1 MSIYNDWNVSYS
13 SISFVERALRSHSK
27 VAHFERSQDIVFEI
41 THINGRELKMVLVD
55 EYTLGVAAVHR
66 ALSQFPGTEYVV
78 TCANWNAYTRE
89 AKDFGRENDIGIFV
103 IGEFFGALHWREP
116 KEYVRKDKDGNPV
129 YHYRAA

>member
-1 MSIYNDWNVSYS
+1 MSVYNDWNVSYS
-13 SISFVERALRSHSK
+13 TISFVERALRSHSK
-27 VAHFERSQDIVFEI
+27 VEHFERSQDIVFEI

-116 KEYVRKDKDGNPV
+116 KKYVRKDEDGNPV

>member
-13 SISFVERALRSHSK
+13 TISFVERALRAHSK
-27 VAHFERSQDIVFEI
+27 VAQFERSQDIMFEI
-41 THINGRELKMVLVD
+41 THINGRILKMVLVD
-55 EYTLGVAAVHR
+55 EYTLGVAAVHK

-89 AKDFGRENDIGIFV
+89 AKDFGRQNDVGIFV
-103 IGEFFGALHWREP
+103 ISEFFGALHWFEP
-116 KEYVRKDKDGNPV
+116 KKYIQKDKDGNPV